1 MSEQTQQFNSQRSP
15 EWYESRRG
23 FFTSSRIHELMGQKG
38 LGKTGETYAFE
49 MAVEIV
55 EGCNM
60 EEDYQSYSMMKGVE
74 LEPLAFAKFSDLM
87 SLNFVSVEPC
97 GFFAINE
104 YTGGSPDGLVG
115 DDGVLEIKCPKPET
129 FFRVVLEDYIDPKYY
144 DQIQHQL
151 LVTGRTKGHYFVYC
165 IYNGIEKWHHIEVSA
180 DIERQELMM
189 DRINGAKVI
198 RDHFIK
204 QLLEKRQYA

>member
-1 MSEQTQQFNSQRSP
+1 MSEQTQQCNIQRSP

-23 FFTSSRIHELMGQKG
+23 LFTSSRINELMGQKG

-60 EEDYQSYSMMKGVE
+60 EEDYQSYAMVKGVE

-87 SLNFVSVEPC
+87 SLQFVSVESC
-97 GFFAINE
+97 GFFALNE
-104 YTGGSPDGLVG
+104 FTGGSPDGLVG
-115 DDGVLEIKCPKPET
+115 DDGVLEIKCPKHET
-129 FFRVVLEDYIDPKYY
+129 FFRVVLENYIDPKYY

-151 LVTGRTKGHYFVYC
+151 LVTGRSKGHYFVYC
-165 IYNGIEKWHHIEVSA
+165 IYNGVEKWHHIEVPL
-180 DIERQELMM
+180 DIERTNLMII
-189 DRINGAKVI
+189 RTAEATIK
-198 RDHFIK
+198 RDHFVK
-204 QLLEKRQYA
+204 QLLENRQYA

>member
-1 MSEQTQQFNSQRSP
+1 MSEQTQQFNGQRSP

-23 FFTSSRIHELMGQKG
+23 LFTSSRINELMGVKG

-49 MAVEIV
+49 MAIDIV
-55 EGCNM
+55 EGWNM
-60 EEDYQSYSMMKGVE
+60 EESYVSWDMQRGIDT
-74 LEPLAFAKFSDLM
+74 EPMAFAKFSDLM
-87 SLNFVSVEPC
+87 SLNFVSVETC
-97 GFFAINE
+97 GFFALNE

-151 LVTGRTKGHYFVYC
+151 LVTGRAKGHYFVYC
-165 IYNGIEKWHHIEVSA
+165 IYNGVEKWHHIEV
-180 DIERQELMM
+180 ERDQARLDLMCS
-189 DRINGAKVI
+189 RIKEAKI
-198 RDHFIK
+198 KRDEFV
-204 QLLEKRQYA
+204 QRLLENRQYA

>member
-23 FFTSSRIHELMGQKG
+23 LFTSSRINELMGVKG

-49 MAVEIV
+49 MAIDMV
-55 EGCNM
+55 EGWNM
-60 EEDYQSYSMMKGVE
+60 EESYVSFDMQRGIDT
-74 LEPLAFAKFSDLM
+74 EPLAFAKFSDLM
-87 SLNFVSVEPC
+87 SLNFVSVETC
-97 GFFAINE
+97 GFFALNE

-129 FFRVVLEDYIDPKYY
+129 FFRVVLDNYIDPKYY

-151 LVTGRTKGHYFVYC
+151 LVTGRNKGHYFVYC
-165 IYNGIEKWHHIEVSA
+165 IYNGVEKWHHIEVNA
-180 DIERQELMM
+180 DIERQKLML

-198 RDHFIK
+198 RDHFANR
-204 QLLEKRQYA
+204 LLEKRQY

>member
-23 FFTSSRIHELMGQKG
+23 LFTSSRIHELMGQKG

-60 EEDYQSYSMMKGVE
+60 EEGFDTFDVRRGRE
-74 LEPLAFAKFSDLM
+74 LEPLAFERFENLM
-87 SLNFVSVEPC
+87 SIQFVSVEPC
-97 GFFAINE
+97 GFFSLNS

-129 FFRVVLEDYIDPKYY
+129 FFRVVMDNYIDPKYY
-144 DQIQHQL
+144 DQIQHQM
-151 LVTGRTKGHYFVYC
+151 LVTGRSKAHYFVYC
-165 IYNGIEKWHHIEVSA
+165 IYNGVEKWHHIEVPS
-180 DIERQELMM
+180 DIDRQKLML
-189 DRINGAKVI
+189 DRINGATII
-198 RDHFIK
+198 RDHFVK
-204 QLLEKRQYA
+204 QLLENRQYA